1 VLSFLAFSFR
11 SKALRDVGPA
21 LDELGAILPTAAR
34 RIGQSPP
41 LVIARARPAG
51 GALQRDLDAIMVI
64 YEHAADSFSDGH
76 LLQFRPVV
84 EVKQLHPPDD
94 SSS

>member
-1 VLSFLAFSFR
+1 
-11 SKALRDVGPA
+11 
-21 LDELGAILPTAAR
+21 
-34 RIGQSPP
+34 
-41 LVIARARPAG
+41 
-51 GALQRDLDAIMVI
+51 MVI